1 LADVVLACK
10 LTPEIVKFVNSRIYH
25 LLLEKGDPVKN
36 DNRTSSRRWRTR
48 WLASFC
54 LLAFVLSAVRGVYAA
69 EIYVKTLSGQSIT
82 LNVSTTDTIGS
93 VKTKI
98 QASTGIPP
106 SQQRLVFA
114 GKQLE
119 DGKTLADY
127 NIPDKAT
134 IQLVRRL

>member
-1 LADVVLACK
+1 M
-10 LTPEIVKFVNSRIYH
+10 
-25 LLLEKGDPVKN
+25 KN